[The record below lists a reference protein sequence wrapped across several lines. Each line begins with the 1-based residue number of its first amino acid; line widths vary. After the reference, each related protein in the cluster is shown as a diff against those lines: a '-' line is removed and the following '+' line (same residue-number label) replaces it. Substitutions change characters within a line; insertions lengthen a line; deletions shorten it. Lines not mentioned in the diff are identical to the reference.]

1 MQGADVSERAT
12 LSPKIFAGIIE
23 VFTVSR
29 TMNNEHQHQ
38 HQHQHQQQRL
48 GADQISE
55 LSVAAFRQCV
65 KLSEIGDQRP

>member
-1 MQGADVSERAT
+1 MHGADVSERAT

-23 VFTVSR
+23 VFIVSR
-29 TMNNEHQHQ
+29 TMNNE

-55 LSVAAFRQCV
+55 LSVAAFRQCL